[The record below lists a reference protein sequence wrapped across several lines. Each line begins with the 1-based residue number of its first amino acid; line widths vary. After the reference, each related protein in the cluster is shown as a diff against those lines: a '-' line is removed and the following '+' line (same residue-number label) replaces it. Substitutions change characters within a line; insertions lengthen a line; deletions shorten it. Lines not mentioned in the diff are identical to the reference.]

1 MYIEKYTVYVK
12 DLASK
17 KVKKIRI
24 DENDAWEAH
33 KKVFDDTHNL
43 KHEISKITDY
53 LGNTVYT
60 INDGFIVQQNS

>member
-17 KVKKIRI
+17 KVKKIKI
-24 DENDAWEAH
+24 DENHAWEAH
-33 KKVFDDTHNL
+33 KKAFEDTHNL
-43 KHEISKITDY
+43 KQEISKITDY

-60 INDGFIVQQNS
+60 INSGFVI